1 MGKKKITRRKRKQEE
16 KKDEIINNFKNN
28 KINLISIDL
37 VNAELSED
45 IGIGIDLSQS
55 ILSKLYT
62 QEELSEILDGEIPQ
76 KFIEHLIMTFIKGLD
91 NKKD

>member
-1 MGKKKITRRKRKQEE
+1 MGTEKITRRKRKQEE

-45 IGIGIDLSQS
+45 IEIGIDLSQS